1 MGVAQPEDH
10 PAAGRAPLD
19 EGPRPDEGG
28 RPDVPDPP
36 GRGRG
41 PPDRALQLAL
51 GRPRAPRRCDEK
63 QREERPW
70 KKAGGE
76 ARPARPV
83 SQGVTPHRE
92 APSEPSRVV
101 IVMPPSMTSV
111 WPVTQR
117 ASSLVR

>member
-19 EGPRPDEGG
+19 ERPRLDEGG
-28 RPDVPDPP
+28 RADVPDPP
-36 GRGRG
+36 GQGLG
-41 PPDRALQLAL
+41 PPDRALPLDL
-51 GRPRAPRRCDEK
+51 GRPRAPRRRDEK

-101 IVMPPSMTSV
+101 LVMPPSMTSAC
-111 WPVTQR
+111 PGTQP
-117 ASSLVR
+117 APP